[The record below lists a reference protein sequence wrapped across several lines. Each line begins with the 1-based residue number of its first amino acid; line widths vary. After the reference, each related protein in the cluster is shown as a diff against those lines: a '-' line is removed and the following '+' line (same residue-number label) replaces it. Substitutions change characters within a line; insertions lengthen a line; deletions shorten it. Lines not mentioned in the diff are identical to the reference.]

1 MAGFATMGFECV
13 SGVGHD
19 LAHDRVLEAPVLILM
34 TRDTDLAS
42 DIIPF
47 TGRCSGLGILRR
59 GGGLGSFLSLTG
71 VSGMNRLYTRDEQE
85 RDNDK

>member
-1 MAGFATMGFECV
+1 
-13 SGVGHD
+13 VGHD

-42 DIIPF
+42 DIIPI
-47 TGRCSGLGILRR
+47 TRRCSGLGILRR

-71 VSGMNRLYTRDEQE
+71 VSGMNRLFTPDEQE